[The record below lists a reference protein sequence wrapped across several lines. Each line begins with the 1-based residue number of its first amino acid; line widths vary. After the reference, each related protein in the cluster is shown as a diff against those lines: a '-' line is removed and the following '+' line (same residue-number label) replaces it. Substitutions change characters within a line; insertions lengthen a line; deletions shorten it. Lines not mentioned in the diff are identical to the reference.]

1 MDKLVVELCLGSSCF
16 ARGNSQTLQA
26 LEAYLKEEGLSNQDE
41 LAGHLCLGNCSK
53 GPNLRIDNE
62 TYSGLDTASVL
73 ELVKRE
79 LYNREWKA

>member
-26 LEAYLKEEGLSNQDE
+26 LEAYLKEEGLSDQVE

-73 ELVKRE
+73 ELVEKE
-79 LYNREWKA
+79 LYHRGGKA

>member
-1 MDKLVVELCLGSSCF
+1 MDKLVVELCLGSSCL

-26 LEAYLKEEGLSNQDE
+26 LGAYLKEEGLSDQVE

-62 TYSGLDTASVL
+62 TYSSLDTASVL

-79 LYNREWKA
+79 LYNRGWKA

>member
-1 MDKLVVELCLGSSCF
+1 MEKLVVELCLGSSCF
-16 ARGNSQTLQA
+16 ARGNFQTLQA
-26 LEAYLKEEGLSNQDE
+26 LEAYLKEEVLSDQVE

-53 GPNLRIDNE
+53 GPNLRIGNE

-79 LYNREWKA
+79 LYNRAGKA